1 MGLKSPRLRRALNSI
16 DRERQGMYDPLTR
29 ERMAF
34 IEDHQPEQSHELPKG
49 WTNESAHSRVN
60 QLAGE
65 LGMDKSMV
73 LREVMMQA
81 SELSVCTGGAETLTD
96 DDLFETAFSK
106 VSEYLKRN
114 YSF

>member
-1 MGLKSPRLRRALNSI
+1 
-16 DRERQGMYDPLTR
+16 
-29 ERMAF
+29 
-34 IEDHQPEQSHELPKG
+34 
-49 WTNESAHSRVN
+49 
-60 QLAGE
+60 
-65 LGMDKSMV
+65 MDKSMV

-106 VSEYLKRN
+106 VSEDLKRN